1 MTERTAVPE
10 RVSQRAKTV
19 RRSGGAGSQGVGNYV
34 GQPAGDAAQAV
45 RRAGLRPGLDRSFGC
60 PEELIGL
67 VVAQDPAAGSDLARK
82 GMVTLY
88 VAAPGGESLDDG
100 ADTQAAS
107 DVSDGEPATPEPI
120 KDAPSPPTVPA
131 RARRRKRGLAQRP
144 PAATE
149 PPPPPSVP
157 GEATSEHAPAQTA
170 AQPPGEWTP
179 EIDAPA
185 AALEDDLADDPGEH
199 EPPHEDFV
207 VHVED
212 VLAGRSGPPGWR
224 GSYPR
229 RRHEMRGVSGR
240 GRMRAWV
247 GEHRMLTGTIS
258 AALALWV
265 VVGAASAVDGHHAHP
280 PSASAVAPSREPAA
294 RHLAPAPKP
303 SAVQKSTTSRTA
315 ARSSHPYTL
324 QHPVARD
331 ARPRPVQRHAPRPV
345 RPAAP
350 AVKETVTATA
360 TPAPTPA
367 PAPRRSEATAPPAS
381 TASAS
386 APEQS
391 GGGLF
396 SP

>member
-10 RVSQRAKTV
+10 RVSERAKTA
-19 RRSGGAGSQGVGNYV
+19 RRSGGVGSQGVGDYV

-67 VVAQDPAAGSDLARK
+67 VVAQDPAAGSDLARN

-120 KDAPSPPTVPA
+120 KDALSPPTVPA
-131 RARRRKRGLAQRP
+131 RARRRKRSLAQRP
-144 PAATE
+144 PVATE
-149 PPPPPSVP
+149 SSPSPSVP

-185 AALEDDLADDPGEH
+185 AALEDDLADEPGER

-207 VHVED
+207 VPVED

-229 RRHEMRGVSGR
+229 RRRRVRGVSGR
-240 GRMRAWV
+240 GRVRAWV
-247 GEHRMLTGTIS
+247 GEHRMLAGTLS
-258 AALALWV
+258 AALAVWV
-265 VVGAASAVDGHHAHP
+265 VVGAASAVDGHHAHT
-280 PSASAVAPSREPAA
+280 PSASAAAPRRAPAA

-303 SAVQKSTTSRTA
+303 PAAQKSTTRRTA
-315 ARSSHPYTL
+315 ERSSRPYTL
-324 QHPVARD
+324 QRPAAR
-331 ARPRPVQRHAPRPV
+331 APRPRPIQRHAPRPV

-350 AVKETVTATA
+350 AVKETVTSAA

-367 PAPRRSEATAPPAS
+367 PAPQRSEAPASPAS
-381 TASAS
+381 TAPAP